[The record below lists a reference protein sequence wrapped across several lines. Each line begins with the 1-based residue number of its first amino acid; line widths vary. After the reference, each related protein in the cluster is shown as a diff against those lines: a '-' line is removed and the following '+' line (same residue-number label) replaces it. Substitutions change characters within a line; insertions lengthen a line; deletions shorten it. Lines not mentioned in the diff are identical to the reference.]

1 LRDFAEHGGLHLEV
15 VVALGT
21 VFDAEEGGRAVDLGI
36 PGEVIPLP
44 RRRRKPNV

>member
-1 LRDFAEHGGLHLEV
+1 V

-21 VFDAEEGGRAVDLGI
+21 IFDAEEGGRAVDLGI

-44 RRRRKPNV
+44 GSRRQPNV